1 MIQLSIDERQP
12 ARYHYEVGR
21 KLAALRDE
29 GVLVVGSG
37 DIVHNLHA
45 YAWGDAASAYPWAV
59 QFNEAVRDF
68 LSRREHAPLIDYHL
82 LGEPAVMSV
91 PTPDHYLPML
101 YIAGAQRD
109 DDEMSVITDGI
120 DLASVSM
127 LSFRYD
133 RKHVP
138 QGSA

>member
-1 MIQLSIDERQP
+1 M
-12 ARYHYEVGR
+12 
-21 KLAALRDE
+21 
-29 GVLVVGSG
+29 
-37 DIVHNLHA
+37 
-45 YAWGDAASAYPWAV
+45 
-59 QFNEAVRDF
+59 QFSEAVRDF
-68 LSRREHAPLIDYHL
+68 LSRREHAPLINYHL

-101 YIAGAQRD
+101 YVAGAQRE

-133 RKHVP
+133 RRREP